1 MRISE
6 GRKKTVKMCLCLLA
20 LMFAMPFISFADG
33 LSMSV
38 TYGYRNTA
46 KSGQLLPVTVEI
58 ENDTQEEYDGYAVTE
73 IYGGD
78 GSTLTYT
85 FPSFVVTGSNSF
97 KYTVT
102 IPDGYSS
109 ENGDRLRVFFT
120 DDSGEKLAQKDVDVF
135 YHGSGQDVLCGILSE
150 NREKLLYLGNVSLGN
165 SLSTKTVTLNPADIP
180 ADAEGLSQLDII
192 VISDFDTRQISDEAA
207 ETVIE
212 WVRNGGTLLL
222 GTGGTI
228 SPIGG
233 FSDFIGKISIAPALF
248 RKTDM
253 GMQYSASGPDGA
265 CITLP
270 TRRITWEEADESYG
284 QGEVPLFLMRDFG
297 SGRICVASC
306 DFCDLCDFGSGHP
319 EFTEDLLN
327 AVFGNA
333 GLARMKSQS
342 SSAEERLSTSEKLTN
357 TYKKGEVPGLLR
369 YAAAAVIYTLLAGVI
384 LYLILREKGLGVYYP
399 LGVLILSMFSGLII
413 WYISVDTKIT
423 KAYVEYGTFVM
434 HPGSGEKQGEEA
446 VVSDYIRIGSPEK
459 TAFTLPVSSE
469 AAVKPVLV
477 NGNLSVSGG
486 KKKIVALTGQKQ
498 FEESILL
505 VEERTETGDL
515 PDMPVCDIRKSGASF
530 TGTITNLSDHDWSD
544 AFLITGGCAVKLS
557 GILRGQSL
565 DVSDGIPI
573 YGHLTNTD
581 KAAVF
586 LSGETEG
593 QKHDLIE
600 KALKETAA
608 VLTDDTYMVAF
619 ADGYVPEW
627 LGETNYDVKGL
638 SLFAVKTEVRGDD
651 GGTYINTLLN
661 GTDDSSGSYDK
672 NTNTISGNATTVVT
686 YSLGNGKQIES
697 LKLIPLSA
705 ELSDTKLIPFSGQI
719 AVYNYKKGVYDPVSE
734 DKYVFGGN
742 ELSSILSPANN
753 MTLRFIPD
761 DKFNDDMLMYLPV
774 PYAMG
779 KDISVTGTP
788 ASGPEM

>member
-6 GRKKTVKMCLCLLA
+6 GRKKTVKVCLCLLA

-120 DDSGEKLAQKDVDVF
+120 DDSGEKLAQKDVEVF

-222 GTGGTI
+222 GTGGTV

-357 TYKKGEVPGLLR
+357 TYKKGSRTFKICCGCSHLYTACRRYPLSDPSGKGTRCLLSAR
-369 YAAAAVIYTLLAGVI
+369 SSDPFHVFRSYHLVHFSGYKGH
-384 LYLILREKGLGVYYP
+384 KGLCGIRHIRHASRKRRKTGRGGGSIRLYQ
-399 LGVLILSMFSGLII
+399 
-413 WYISVDTKIT
+413 DR
-423 KAYVEYGTFVM
+423 E
-434 HPGSGEKQGEEA
+434 PGKNCL
-446 VVSDYIRIGSPEK
+446 Y
-459 TAFTLPVSSE
+459 
-469 AAVKPVLV
+469 
-477 NGNLSVSGG
+477 
-486 KKKIVALTGQKQ
+486 
-498 FEESILL
+498 
-505 VEERTETGDL
+505 
-515 PDMPVCDIRKSGASF
+515 ASCF
-530 TGTITNLSDHDWSD
+530 I
-544 AFLITGGCAVKLS
+544 GGCS
-557 GILRGQSL
+557 
-565 DVSDGIPI
+565 
-573 YGHLTNTD
+573 
-581 KAAVF
+581 KARPC
-586 LSGETEG
+586 
-593 QKHDLIE
+593 K
-600 KALKETAA
+600 
-608 VLTDDTYMVAF
+608 
-619 ADGYVPEW
+619 
-627 LGETNYDVKGL
+627 
-638 SLFAVKTEVRGDD
+638 R
-651 GGTYINTLLN
+651 
-661 GTDDSSGSYDK
+661 
-672 NTNTISGNATTVVT
+672 
-686 YSLGNGKQIES
+686 
-697 LKLIPLSA
+697 
-705 ELSDTKLIPFSGQI
+705 
-719 AVYNYKKGVYDPVSE
+719 
-734 DKYVFGGN
+734 
-742 ELSSILSPANN
+742 
-753 MTLRFIPD
+753 
-761 DKFNDDMLMYLPV
+761 
-774 PYAMG
+774 
-779 KDISVTGTP
+779 
-788 ASGPEM
+788 